1 MASTTSPVIRPAEPR
16 DVDELHRLIHALA
29 AYEREPDAVE
39 ATADDLRA
47 ALFPDSGEPAAYA
60 HVAEITPL
68 DGAMDATSD
77 GTNDGTSRRD
87 VRVVGMA
94 LWFTTYSTWTGRPG
108 IWLED
113 LFVDPEHR
121 GSGLGRGLL
130 AALARACV
138 DRGLTRLEW
147 SVLDWNTPSI
157 DFYRALGAVPQ
168 DAWTT
173 HRLDGDALL
182 RLGSGAPPE
191 G

>member
-16 DVDELHRLIHALA
+16 DVADLHRLIHALA
-29 AYEREPDAVE
+29 VYEREPDAVE

-47 ALFPDSGEPAAYA
+47 ALFPERGEPAAYA
-60 HVAEITPL
+60 HVAEIASG
-68 DGAMDATSD
+68 DGAKAAADRGD
-77 GTNDGTSRRD
+77 GDGLT
-87 VRVVGMA
+87 VVGMA
-94 LWFTTYSTWTGRPG
+94 LWFTTFSTWTGRPG

-113 LFVDPEHR
+113 LFVEPEHR

-157 DFYRALGAVPQ
+157 DFYRSLGAVPQ

-173 HRLDGDALL
+173 HRLDGDALV
-182 RLGSGAPPE
+182 RLGSRGMA